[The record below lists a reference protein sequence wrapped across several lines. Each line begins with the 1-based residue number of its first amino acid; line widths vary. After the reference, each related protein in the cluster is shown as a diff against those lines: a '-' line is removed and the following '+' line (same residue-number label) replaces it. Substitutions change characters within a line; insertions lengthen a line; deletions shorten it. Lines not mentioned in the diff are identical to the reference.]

1 MSSKPP
7 GFRKGSIQAA
17 AVRLAA
23 GRGVKGTTMRAIAR
37 EVGVT
42 EAALYRHYTSKEALY
57 TQTYAQVIAQMT
69 EDKRH
74 LLEST
79 LSFREC
85 LREWVRLTY
94 DYYDRLPD
102 AFTCVLL
109 SADSEAAHSPLTT
122 GQGALFMELVAK
134 AQQTGQVRAL
144 PREVALSHFTG
155 LMLNV
160 PRLIQAGTLPA
171 PASHYVDEVSEAAWR
186 VLAGAAE
193 SGCAKP

>member
-7 GFRKGSIQAA
+7 SFRRDSIQAA

-23 GRGVKGTTMRAIAR
+23 GRGVGGTTMRAIAR

-57 TQTYAQVIAQMT
+57 AQTYAQVVAQMT

-74 LLEST
+74 LLET
-79 LSFREC
+79 ALSFREC

-102 AFTCVLL
+102 AFTCVLIN
-109 SADSEAAHSPLTT
+109 ADREAAHRPLTT

-134 AQQTGQVRAL
+134 AQQTGEVRTL
-144 PREVALSHFTG
+144 PPEVALSHFTG

-171 PASHYVDEVSEAAWR
+171 PASQYVDEVSEAAWR
-186 VLAGAAE
+186 VLARAAE
-193 SGCAKP
+193 PGCATP